1 MPLNSVQTNTGAASA
16 LRVLNGAA
24 RELATTQ
31 RRLATG
37 RRVESVR
44 DNGAAWAV
52 AQTQRGELRALGA
65 IVTGLR
71 RTESIVD
78 VAIASGSTIVD
89 LLTRMKEK
97 ALTAAEEGLSAD
109 SRAAL
114 DREFQALRDQI
125 TRVVEA
131 ADFDGVNLIDQAAEG
146 YDVIA
151 GLGSETR
158 VMPPVIKTFK
168 NGKPPKV
175 IPGGIQ
181 TVRSTLTVTAE
192 FMHLNGPEVTVS
204 STAALTD
211 AAASKT
217 ILDQLNASLS
227 NVGQS
232 MSRLSATAN
241 QIHRQQSF
249 LVKVQDGLT
258 KGVGDLVDAD
268 IGRETARLRALETH
282 QALGLQSLSI
292 ANGAPRVL
300 LGLFRD

>member
-31 RRLATG
+31 RRVATG

-44 DNGAAWAV
+44 DSGAAWAV
-52 AQTQRGELRALGA
+52 AQSQRGELRALGA
-65 IVTGLR
+65 IVTSLR

-78 VAIASGSTIVD
+78 VAIASGAAIVD

-97 ALTAAEEGLSAD
+97 ALGAAEEGLSAD

-131 ADFDGVNLIDQAAEG
+131 ADFDGVNLIDQSAEG

-151 GLGSETR
+151 GLGSETKT
-158 VMPPVIKTFK
+158 VPPTIRTFK
-168 NGKPPKV
+168 NGKAPKV
-175 IPGGIQ
+175 IPGGVQ
-181 TVRSTLTVTAE
+181 TIRSTLTVTAE

-211 AAASKT
+211 ATASKT

-227 NVGQS
+227 NIGQS
-232 MSRLSATAN
+232 MSRLGATAN
-241 QIHRQQSF
+241 QIQRQQTF

-268 IGRETARLRALETH
+268 IGRETARLRALETR